1 MIRATKVLGQHR
13 WTQAAADTVVL
24 DFDDRHRRRMA
35 MTGTRGLEFL
45 LDLENA
51 VALRGGDALVLE
63 DGRLIEVVAAA
74 EPLIEIRGADPLHL
88 VRVAWHLGNRHL
100 PTQIMPKGLRIRRD
114 HVIEA
119 MVKGL
124 GARIIEIEAPF
135 DPEGGAYAS
144 SHAHAAEAH
153 AHAHAIPRMPMP
165 KPMPIPRMIT
175 IMVITTTT
183 VITITTMATTI
194 TTTNIAT
201 TIITTTITP
210 MLMTTSE
217 PAPADAGSG
226 MNADEAAA
234 LYRLMTWL
242 SPSFP
247 VGAFSY
253 SSGIEWAVEA
263 GDITDAASLRDWLA
277 AMLSEGSGFCDAVFL
292 AQAHRAA
299 SAQDEAGLREIAE
312 LAAAFV
318 PSRERQLETSTQGR
332 AFIEIARSA
341 WACDGLDGM
350 VAACGGAMVY
360 PVAVGIVS
368 AAHAVP
374 LAPAMHAFLHAV
386 VSNWISAGARLVPLG
401 QTDSQRILASLEAD
415 VAATAK
421 RALEASLDDLG
432 SATFRADLASLR
444 HETQYTRL
452 FRS

>member
-1 MIRATKVLGQHR
+1 MI
-13 WTQAAADTVVL
+13 
-24 DFDDRHRRRMA
+24 M
-35 MTGTRGLEFL
+35 
-45 LDLENA
+45 
-51 VALRGGDALVLE
+51 
-63 DGRLIEVVAAA
+63 
-74 EPLIEIRGADPLHL
+74 
-88 VRVAWHLGNRHL
+88 
-100 PTQIMPKGLRIRRD
+100 
-114 HVIEA
+114 
-119 MVKGL
+119 
-124 GARIIEIEAPF
+124 
-135 DPEGGAYAS
+135 
-144 SHAHAAEAH
+144 
-153 AHAHAIPRMPMP
+153 
-165 KPMPIPRMIT
+165 PRMI
-175 IMVITTTT
+175 MA
-183 VITITTMATTI
+183 TITTAITI
-194 TTTNIAT
+194 TTTNIAS

-226 MNADEAAA
+226 MNADQAAV

-263 GDITDAASLRDWLA
+263 GDVTDAASLRDWLS
-277 AMLSEGSGFCDAVFL
+277 AMLGDGPGFCDAVFL

-299 SAQDEAGLREIAE
+299 STHDELSLREIAE

-341 WACDGLDGM
+341 WACGGLDSM
-350 VAACGGAMVY
+350 VAACGGPIVY
-360 PVAVGIVS
+360 PIAVGLVS
-368 AAHAVP
+368 AVHAIP
-374 LAPAMHAFLHAV
+374 AAPTMHAFLHAL

-415 VAATAK
+415 VVLTAK
-421 RALEASLDDLG
+421 RALAASLDDLG

-444 HETQYTRL
+444 HEAQYTRL